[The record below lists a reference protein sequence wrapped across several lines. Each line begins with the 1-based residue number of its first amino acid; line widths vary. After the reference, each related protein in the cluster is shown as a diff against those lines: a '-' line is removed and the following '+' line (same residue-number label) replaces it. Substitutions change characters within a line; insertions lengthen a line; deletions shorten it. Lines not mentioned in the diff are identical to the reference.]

1 MSRIDLSGLPAPNV
15 VTPLDFE
22 QVLAR
27 LKDDLIARMPNL
39 ASALA
44 LESEPL
50 TKLLEVMA
58 YIEVMKTNQIN
69 QTAKA
74 MLLAYASGSTLDHL
88 ASAVNI
94 SRLLIAPANPN
105 TVPPTHAVYE
115 TDEALRRR
123 IQLEPERASA
133 GSEGA
138 YMFWALSADGD
149 VRDISVVTNTPGEVI
164 LYVQSHSQ
172 AIADD
177 LLKDK
182 VRQAV
187 DTPNRKPF
195 TDSILIASGEP
206 ADFDVQA
213 ELTLY
218 PGPDKNVVIT
228 TATEQ
233 LKKYLDKVRY
243 LGYDVTIS
251 GLHHALHQAGVQR
264 VNLLSP
270 LADLNLPKSQYANC
284 TNITLNVVEYRDV

>member
-15 VTPLDFE
+15 VTSLDFE

-149 VRDISVVTNTPGEVI
+149 VRDISVVTNTPGEAI